1 MLPVA
6 ILAGGLATRLHP
18 ITESVPKALLD
29 VAGRPFVLH
38 QLDLL
43 RRQGLRRVV
52 LCVGFLGEL
61 VRDRVGDGVDFGMDI
76 EYSFDGPGLLGTG
89 GALRRALPLLG
100 DRFFVLY
107 GDSYLPIDFG
117 AVERAF
123 VCCGLPALMT
133 VLKNNGQWDRSNV
146 EFEGGRLVRYDK
158 GNPSDRMTYIDFGLG
173 ALSAEALTG
182 GGEGTTEERLDL
194 ADLYRS
200 LSERGLLAGYEVFGR
215 FYEIGSFS
223 GLQDTIAY
231 FRAAEES

>member
-6 ILAGGLATRLHP
+6 ILSGGLASRLHP
-18 ITESVPKALLD
+18 ITERVPKALVD
-29 VAGRPFVLH
+29 VGGRPFVLR

-52 LCVGFLGEL
+52 LCVGFLGEQ
-61 VRDRVGDGVDFGMDI
+61 VRERVGDGADLGV
-76 EYSFDGPGLLGTG
+76 EVKYSFDGASLLGTG

-117 AVERAF
+117 AVEKAF
-123 VCCGLPALMT
+123 VSCGLPALMT
-133 VLKNNGQWDRSNV
+133 VLRNDGQWDRSNV
-146 EFEGGRLVRYDK
+146 EFEGGRLIRYDK
-158 GNPSDRMTYIDFGLG
+158 RSPSDRMTYLDFGLG
-173 ALSAEALTG
+173 VLSAEALMG
-182 GGEGTTEERLDL
+182 GSEGATEERLDL

-200 LSERGLLAGYEVFGR
+200 LSERGLLAGHEVFGR

-223 GLQDTIAY
+223 GLKDTIAY

>member
-6 ILAGGLATRLHP
+6 ILAGGLASRLHP
-18 ITESVPKALLD
+18 ITERVPKALVD
-29 VAGRPFVLH
+29 VAGRPFVLR

-43 RRQGLRRVV
+43 RQQGLRRVV

-61 VRDRVGDGVDFGMDI
+61 IRDRVGDGVDVGMEI

-100 DRFFVLY
+100 ERFFVLY

-117 AVERAF
+117 AVEKAF
-123 VCCGLPALMT
+123 ASCGLPALMT
-133 VLKNNGQWDRSNV
+133 ILKNDGQWDKSNV
-146 EFEGGRLVRYDK
+146 EFEDGRLVRYDK
-158 GNPSDRMTYIDFGLG
+158 RNPSDRMTYIDFGLG
-173 ALSAEALTG
+173 ALSAEALMG
-182 GGEGTTEERLDL
+182 GSEGATEKQLDL
-194 ADLYRS
+194 GDLYRS
-200 LSERGLLAGYEVFGR
+200 LSERGLLAGHEVFGR

-223 GLQDTIAY
+223 GLKDAIAY